1 MELGETVTVGE
12 FTGVVV
18 CLTQTHVHIRLANE
32 GVVALPLEAT
42 AATTPATPTEPAGE
56 DEHA

>member
-12 FTGVVV
+12 FTGTVV

-32 GVVALPLEAT
+32 GVVALPLEAV
-42 AATTPATPTEPAGE
+42 AAATPTAPAEPEE